1 MHLVPAVSRSQGF
14 YETSYNAQDSPQ
26 HRMVLPQMSIG
37 SLMRNS
43 DLSKPPLFVR
53 GETEAYMREGSSPG
67 SQIKPHVI
75 SPTRRAFCVQIGSCS
90 AFCLHFMTAPEIGLS
105 L

>member
-1 MHLVPAVSRSQGF
+1 MHPVPVVSGSHGF

-43 DLSKPPLFVR
+43 DLSKPLFFVS
-53 GETEAYMREGSSPG
+53 GETEAYNREGSSPG
-67 SQIKPHVI
+67 SQIKPHI
-75 SPTRRAFCVQIGSCS
+75 I
-90 AFCLHFMTAPEIGLS
+90 
-105 L
+105 

>member
-1 MHLVPAVSRSQGF
+1 MHLVPVVSRSQDF

-26 HRMVLPQMSIG
+26 HRMVLPQMSVA
-37 SLMRNS
+37 SVMRNS
-43 DLSKPPLFVR
+43 DLSKPPLFVS
-53 GETEAYMREGSSPG
+53 GETEAYIREGSSPG

-75 SPTRRAFCVQIGSCS
+75 SPTMRAFCVQTGS
-90 AFCLHFMTAPEIGLS
+90 EIGLS